1 MASGE
6 IVEIINVINLYPV
19 AVDAQR
25 WELFDLIFTAD
36 AQTSFGGPAGWTD
49 LASLKRDFAAIH
61 EPFEATLHFTSN
73 HQVVVDGDTAS
84 CISYVR
90 GQFIRDVGEGGNM
103 FESTGWY
110 DDHLVRTPAGW
121 RIRHR
126 ECRSVWAGGNPRV
139 LNTQPG
145 MTGEQQMDSLA
156 REARAD
162 RVRHLQALAAG

>member
-1 MASGE
+1 MPSQD

-25 WELFDLIFTAD
+25 WELFDRIFTAD
-36 AQTSFGGPAGWTD
+36 AETNFGGGAKWTD

-73 HQVVVDGDTAS
+73 HQVTIDGDTAS

-90 GQFIRDVGEGGNM
+90 GQFIRDVGPGGNM

-110 DDHLVRTPAGW
+110 DDQLVRTPAGW
-121 RIRHR
+121 RIRVR
-126 ECRSVWAGGNPRV
+126 ACRSVWAGGNPQV

-145 MTGEQQMDSLA
+145 VTGEQQMDSLA
-156 REARAD
+156 REARAG
-162 RVRHLQALAAG
+162 RVRHLQAFGG